1 MSERPQNRRP
11 SHGRPG
17 GRNSRPQT
25 PSGGPRPQN
34 RPPSHGRTKK
44 PNVRAPIRSARP
56 RPRRP
61 SAQSRRRRRILRRVL
76 IGFAALML
84 LGIAGAGAA
93 GYVVYRELAT
103 DLPDVAALED
113 YQPSLVTEVYDRHEQ
128 LIAEFFVEK
137 RRLVHLTEIPIYV
150 RHATIAA
157 EDSRFYSHGGVDYIG
172 IGRAAWVNLR
182 AGTTREGASTI
193 TQQVARN
200 LFLTR
205 ERTLRRKIREAI
217 LARRIERQYDKDS
230 ILQIYL
236 NQIFYGHNTYGIEA
250 AAQLYCGKS
259 VADLSLA
266 DGAMIA
272 GLPPAPNTYSPLRN
286 PQRSLQRR
294 AHVLRRMV
302 DEGYLNLE
310 DAAAAEQEPLCS
322 PGERPHVTHRVNKA
336 PYFIEHV
343 RQHLEDKYGPT
354 ALYRGGFTVHTTLD
368 LRLQQAAQR
377 AIRDGLLTVDKR
389 IRRGAWKRPS
399 RSVVLTA
406 DAARNTALIEGV
418 TMTHGAAPTVH
429 AGDLLAGVVL
439 DVQADS
445 ATVAV
450 RKSRGVVKPEG
461 IEWIRSVVGE
471 PGKFDG
477 DVGQLLR
484 RGDVVRVRV
493 TQTDPEGA
501 SHQLALE
508 QDPEVQGALLAL
520 EASSNH
526 VMAMIGGYDFDSSQ
540 FNRALRAVRQ
550 PGSAFKP
557 VIYAAAIEAGMNPTS
572 QVSDDPIVREIP
584 GGGTWEPVNYDEE
597 FLGPIPLRLALT
609 KSRNLATIDVLEKI
623 GVDAACAY
631 ARRLGVRRELPCVLS
646 LALGAAEMTLLD
658 VTTLYG
664 VFANQGIHTE
674 PVFITRIV
682 DRFGT
687 VKEEHMLAAQRV
699 MSPEVAYTVT
709 NMLESVVQ
717 HGTGRRVR
725 ALERPAAGK
734 TGTTNDFHDAWFIG
748 YTPEIVAGVWVGF
761 DNQASLGK
769 RESGGRVAAPVWLA
783 FMQQALQ
790 GQPVADFPIPP
801 GIRFVR
807 QVVQGDT
814 DTMTRTPEGDPYFE
828 VFIDPAHA
836 TSTASLT
843 TEPVTAVSPTAN
855 GNAEPSSRRMLNQLD
870 RRRRDTETPAR

>member
-1 MSERPQNRRP
+1 M
-11 SHGRPG
+11 
-17 GRNSRPQT
+17 
-25 PSGGPRPQN
+25 
-34 RPPSHGRTKK
+34 
-44 PNVRAPIRSARP
+44 V
-56 RPRRP
+56 
-61 SAQSRRRRRILRRVL
+61 
-76 IGFAALML
+76 
-84 LGIAGAGAA
+84 GAGAA
-93 GYVVYRELAT
+93 GYVAYQQLAT

-113 YQPSLVTEVYDRHEQ
+113 YQPSLVTEVYDRHEE

-137 RRLVHLTEIPIYV
+137 RRLVHLTEIPAHV

-217 LARRIERQYDKDS
+217 LARRIEQRYDKDR

-259 VADLSLA
+259 AADLGLA

-272 GLPPAPNTYSPLRN
+272 GLPPAPNIYSPLRN

-302 DEGYLNLE
+302 DEGYLAPE
-310 DAAAAEQEPLCS
+310 QAAAAEQEPVCS

-336 PYFIEHV
+336 PYFVEYV
-343 RQHLEDKYGPT
+343 RQHLEDSYGPT

-377 AIRDGLLTVDKR
+377 AIQDGLLTVDKR
-389 IRRGAWKRPS
+389 VRRGAWKRPAHN
-399 RSVVLTA
+399 VALTSN
-406 DAARNTALIEGV
+406 AARNAALIEAI
-418 TMTHGAAPTVH
+418 TMTHGVAPTVH
-429 AGDLLAGVVL
+429 DGDLLAGVVL
-439 DVQADS
+439 EARADS
-445 ATVAV
+445 VTVAV
-450 RKSRGVVKPEG
+450 RKSRGVIEPEG
-461 IEWIRSVVGE
+461 VEWVRSVVGE
-471 PGKFDG
+471 PGRFGG
-477 DVGQLLR
+477 DLTQLLR

-493 TQTDPEGA
+493 TQADSEGL
-501 SHQLALE
+501 SHGLALE
-508 QDPEVQGALLAL
+508 QDPDVQGALLAL
-520 EASSNH
+520 EASSNQ
-526 VMAMIGGYDFDSSQ
+526 VLAMVGGYDFASSQ

-557 VIYAAAIEAGMNPTS
+557 VIYAAAIERGMTPVS
-572 QVSDDPIVREIP
+572 QVSDDPIVRDIP
-584 GGGTWEPVNYDEE
+584 GAATWQPENYDEE
-597 FLGPIPLRLALT
+597 FLGPVSLRLALT
-609 KSRNLATIDVLEKI
+609 KSRNLATIDTLEKI
-623 GVDAACAY
+623 GVDTVCAY

-658 VTTLYG
+658 ITTLYG

-682 DRFGT
+682 DRYGT
-687 VKEEHMLAAQRV
+687 VKEKHLLSAQRV

-709 NMLESVVQ
+709 SMLESVVQ

-725 ALERPAAGK
+725 ALERPVAGK

-761 DNQASLGK
+761 DNQVSLGK

-783 FMQQALQ
+783 FMQEALQ
-790 GQPVADFPIPP
+790 GQPKTDFPIPP

-807 QVVQGDT
+807 QAVQEET
-814 DTMTRTPEGDPYFE
+814 AVMARTPEGNMSFE
-828 VFIDPAHA
+828 VFIDPAYA
-836 TSTASLT
+836 TSAASFPDDAIRAIPQT
-843 TEPVTAVSPTAN
+843 SAN
-855 GNAEPSSRRMLNQLD
+855 DTDSSSRRVLNQLD

>member
-1 MSERPQNRRP
+1 MSE
-11 SHGRPG
+11 
-17 GRNSRPQT
+17 
-25 PSGGPRPQN
+25 RPQN
-34 RPPSHGRTKK
+34 RPPSHGRAPR
-44 PNVRAPIRSARP
+44 PNVRAPIRND

-61 SAQSRRRRRILRRVL
+61 RRSVQSRRRRRILRRVL
-76 IGFAALML
+76 ISLAVLML
-84 LGIAGAGAA
+84 LGMAGAGTA
-93 GYVVYRELAT
+93 GYVAYRDLAT
-103 DLPDVAALED
+103 DLPDVAALEQ

-137 RRLVHLTEIPIYV
+137 RRLVHLTEIPMHV

-172 IGRAAWVNLR
+172 IGRAIWVNLR

-217 LARRIERQYDKDS
+217 LARRIEQRYDKDR

-286 PQRSLQRR
+286 PQRSLRRR
-294 AHVLRRMV
+294 AHVLRRML
-302 DEGYLNLE
+302 DEGYLAPE
-310 DAAAAEQEPLCS
+310 EVAAAGEEPLCS

-336 PYFIEHV
+336 PYFVEHV
-343 RQHLEDKYGPT
+343 RQHLEDAYGPT

-377 AIRDGLLTVDKR
+377 AIQDGLLTMDKR
-389 IRRGAWKRPS
+389 TRRGAWQRPS
-399 RSVVLTA
+399 RSVVLTSE
-406 DAARNTALIEGV
+406 AARNTALIEAI
-418 TMTHGAAPTVH
+418 TMTHGAAPAVH
-429 AGDLLAGVVL
+429 DGDLLAGVVL

-445 ATVAV
+445 ATVAI
-450 RKSRGVVKPEG
+450 RKSRGVIGPAG
-461 IEWIRSVVGE
+461 IDWIRSIVGE
-471 PGKFDG
+471 PDKFGG
-477 DVGQLLR
+477 DFTQLLR

-493 TQTDPEGA
+493 TQADPEGL
-501 SHQLALE
+501 SHALMLE
-508 QDPEVQGALLAL
+508 QDPAVQGALLAM

-526 VMAMIGGYDFDSSQ
+526 VLAMIGGYDFGSSQ

-572 QVSDDPIVREIP
+572 QVSDDPIEREIP
-584 GGGTWEPVNYDEE
+584 GAGTWRPANYDEE
-597 FLGPIPLRLALT
+597 FLGPVSLRLALT

-682 DRFGT
+682 DRYGT
-687 VKEEHMLAAQRV
+687 VKEEHMLTAQRV

-709 NMLESVVQ
+709 SMLDSVVQ
-717 HGTGRRVR
+717 YGTGRRVR
-725 ALERPAAGK
+725 ALNRPAAGK

-761 DNQASLGK
+761 DNQVSLGK
-769 RESGGRVAAPVWLA
+769 RETGGRVAAPVWLA
-783 FMQQALQ
+783 FMQEALQ
-790 GQPVADFPIPP
+790 GQPLTDFPIPP

-807 QVVQGDT
+807 QDIREETGAIS
-814 DTMTRTPEGDPYFE
+814 RTPEGDAYFE
-828 VFIDPAHA
+828 VFIDPAYA
-836 TSTASLT
+836 ASTASLVSGA
-843 TEPVTAVSPTAN
+843 VTAVPLLADPSTPASETD
-855 GNAEPSSRRMLNQLD
+855 PSSRRMLNQLD
-870 RRRRDTETPAR
+870 RRRRDTETQAR

>member
-11 SHGRPG
+11 SHGRS
-17 GRNSRPQT
+17 RNPNANARA
-25 PSGGPRPQN
+25 
-34 RPPSHGRTKK
+34 RPPR
-44 PNVRAPIRSARP
+44 
-56 RPRRP
+56 RPRR
-61 SAQSRRRRRILRRVL
+61 SAQSRRRRRILRRVF
-76 IGFAALML
+76 IGFAVLML
-84 LGIAGAGAA
+84 LGIAGAGTA
-93 GYVVYRELAT
+93 GYVAYRELAA
-103 DLPDVAALED
+103 DLPDVAALAD

-172 IGRAAWVNLR
+172 IGRAVWVNLR
-182 AGTTREGASTI
+182 AGATREGASTI

-217 LARRIERQYDKDS
+217 LARRIEQRYDKDR
-230 ILQIYL
+230 ILQLYL

-286 PQRSLQRR
+286 PQRSLRRR
-294 AHVLRRMV
+294 AHVLRRMA
-302 DEGYLNLE
+302 DEGYLDTE
-310 DAAAAEQEPLCS
+310 AAAAAEQEPLCS

-343 RQHLEDKYGPT
+343 RQHLEDEYGPT
-354 ALYRGGFTVHTTLD
+354 ALYRSGFTVHTTLD
-368 LRLQQAAQR
+368 LRLQQVAQR
-377 AIRDGLLTVDKR
+377 AIQDGLLTVDKR

-399 RSVVLTA
+399 RSVALTS
-406 DAARNTALIEGV
+406 DSARNIALIERI
-418 TMTHGAAPTVH
+418 TMTHGASPKVH
-429 AGDLLAGVVL
+429 DGDLLTGVVL
-439 DVQADS
+439 EVQADS

-450 RKSRGVVKPEG
+450 RKSRGVVKTEG
-461 IEWIRSVVGE
+461 VEWIRSVAGK

-477 DVGQLLR
+477 DMAQLLR

-493 TQTDPEGA
+493 TQADPEGA
-501 SHQLALE
+501 SHELALE

-526 VMAMIGGYDFDSSQ
+526 VLAMVGGYDFDRSQ
-540 FNRALRAVRQ
+540 FNRALQAVRQ

-572 QVSDDPIVREIP
+572 QVSDNPIERQVP
-584 GGGTWEPVNYDEE
+584 GAATWRPENYDKK
-597 FLGPIPLRLALT
+597 FLGPISLRLALT
-609 KSRNLATIDVLEKI
+609 KSRNLATIDALEKI
-623 GVDAACAY
+623 GVDAVCAY
-631 ARRLGVRRELPCVLS
+631 AHRLGARREFPCVLS
-646 LALGAAEMTLLD
+646 LALGSADMTLLD
-658 VTTLYG
+658 ITTLYG

-674 PVFITRIV
+674 PVFITRII
-682 DRFGT
+682 DRYGT

-725 ALERPAAGK
+725 ALQRPAAGK
-734 TGTTNDFHDAWFIG
+734 TGTTNNFHDAWFIG

-761 DNQASLGK
+761 DNHASLGK

-783 FMQQALQ
+783 FMQEALQ
-790 GQPVADFPIPP
+790 GQPVTDFPIPP

-807 QVVQGDT
+807 QAVQEET
-814 DTMTRTPEGDPYFE
+814 DAITRTPEGNPYFE
-828 VFIDPAHA
+828 VFIAPAHA
-836 TSTASLT
+836 TSTASLINGALIT
-843 TEPVTAVSPTAN
+843 VSPPPA
-855 GNAEPSSRRMLNQLD
+855 GDAEPPSRRMLNQLD
-870 RRRRDTETPAR
+870 RRRRGTETPAR

>member
-1 MSERPQNRRP
+1 MSE
-11 SHGRPG
+11 
-17 GRNSRPQT
+17 
-25 PSGGPRPQN
+25 RPQN
-34 RPPSHGRTKK
+34 RPPSHGRSPR
-44 PNVRAPIRSARP
+44 PNVRAPIRRG
-56 RPRRP
+56 RPRR
-61 SAQSRRRRRILRRVL
+61 SVQSRRRRRLLRRVL
-76 IGFAALML
+76 VGFAVLVL
-84 LGIAGAGAA
+84 LGMAGAGAA
-93 GYVVYRELAT
+93 GYVAYRDLAT

-113 YQPSLVTEVYDRHEQ
+113 YQPSLVTEVYDRHER
-128 LIAEFFVEK
+128 LIAEFYVEK
-137 RRLVHLTEIPIYV
+137 RRLVHLSEIPTHV

-172 IGRAAWVNLR
+172 IGRAVWVNLR

-217 LARRIERQYDKDS
+217 LARRIEQRYDKDR

-302 DEGYLNLE
+302 DEGYLAPE
-310 DAAAAEQEPLCS
+310 AAAAASQEPMCS

-336 PYFIEHV
+336 PYFVEHV
-343 RQHLEDKYGPT
+343 RQHLEDTYGPT

-368 LRLQQAAQR
+368 LRLQQAARR
-377 AIRDGLLTVDKR
+377 AVRDGLLTVDKR
-389 IRRGAWKRPS
+389 VRRGAWQRPA
-399 RSVVLTA
+399 RRVVLTS
-406 DAARNTALIEGV
+406 DAARNAALIEEI
-418 TMTHGAAPTVH
+418 TMTHGAAPAVH
-429 AGDLLAGVVL
+429 DGDLLAGVVL
-439 DVQADS
+439 AVQADGAS
-445 ATVAV
+445 VAV
-450 RKSRGVVKPEG
+450 RKSRGVVGPAG
-461 IEWIRSVVGE
+461 VDWIRSVAGE
-471 PGKFDG
+471 AGRFGG
-477 DVGQLLR
+477 DVTHLLQ

-493 TQTDPEGA
+493 AQADPEGA
-501 SHQLALE
+501 SHQLTLE
-508 QDPEVQGALLAL
+508 QDPAVQGALLAM

-526 VMAMIGGYDFDSSQ
+526 VLAMVGGYDFDRSQ

-557 VIYAAAIEAGMNPTS
+557 AIYAAAIEAGMNPTS

-584 GGGTWEPVNYDEE
+584 GAATWRPENYDEE
-597 FLGPIPLRLALT
+597 FLGPVSLRLALT

-623 GVDAACAY
+623 GVDAVCAY
-631 ARRLGVRRELPCVLS
+631 ARRLGVRRDLPCVLS

-687 VKEEHMLAAQRV
+687 TKEEHVLTAQRV

-709 NMLESVVQ
+709 SMLESVVQ
-717 HGTGRRVR
+717 HGTGRSVRV
-725 ALERPAAGK
+725 LERPAAGK

-761 DNQASLGK
+761 DNQVSLGR
-769 RESGGRVAAPVWLA
+769 RETGGRVAAPVWLA
-783 FMQQALQ
+783 FMQEALE
-790 GQPVADFPIPP
+790 GQPVTDFPIPP

-807 QVVQGDT
+807 QAVPEDAGAIA
-814 DTMTRTPEGDPYFE
+814 RTPEGGPYFE
-828 VFIDPAHA
+828 VFIDPDYAA
-836 TSTASLT
+836 STAVPLL
-843 TEPVTAVSPTAN
+843 
-855 GNAEPSSRRMLNQLD
+855 AEPSAPTGEADPASRRMLNQLD
-870 RRRRDTETPAR
+870 RQRRDTETPAR

>member
-11 SHGRPG
+11 SHGRS
-17 GRNSRPQT
+17 RN
-25 PSGGPRPQN
+25 
-34 RPPSHGRTKK
+34 
-44 PNVRAPIRSARP
+44 PNANIRAPIRSGGARP
-56 RPRRP
+56 PRRPRR
-61 SAQSRRRRRILRRVL
+61 SAQARRRRRILRRVL
-76 IGFAALML
+76 IGFAVLML
-84 LGIAGAGAA
+84 LGIAGAGTA
-93 GYVVYRELAT
+93 GYVAYRELAT

-157 EDSRFYSHGGVDYIG
+157 EDSRFYSHSGVDYIG
-172 IGRAAWVNLR
+172 IGRAVWVNLR

-217 LARRIERQYDKDS
+217 LARRIEQQYDKDN

-286 PQRSLQRR
+286 PQRSLRRR

-302 DEGYLNLE
+302 VEGYLGPE
-310 DAAAAEQEPLCS
+310 AATAAEQEPVCS

-343 RQHLEDKYGPT
+343 RQHLEDEYGPT
-354 ALYRGGFTVHTTLD
+354 ALYRGGFTVHTTLH

-377 AIRDGLLTVDKR
+377 AIQDGLLTVDKR

-399 RSVVLTA
+399 RSVVLTS
-406 DAARNTALIEGV
+406 DAARNTTLIEKV
-418 TMTHGAAPTVH
+418 TMTHGASPKVRD
-429 AGDLLAGVVL
+429 GDLLTGVVL
-439 DVQADS
+439 EAQADS

-450 RKSRGVVKPEG
+450 RKSRGVIKPAG

-471 PGKFDG
+471 PGEFGG
-477 DVGQLLR
+477 DVTQLLR

-493 TQTDPEGA
+493 TQTDPEES
-501 SHQLALE
+501 SHELALE

-526 VMAMIGGYDFDSSQ
+526 VLAMIGGYDFDSSQ

-557 VIYAAAIEAGMNPTS
+557 VIFAAAIEAGMNPTS
-572 QVSDDPIVREIP
+572 QVFDEPIVREIP
-584 GGGTWEPVNYDEE
+584 GGDTWEPENYDEE

-609 KSRNLATIDVLEKI
+609 KSRNLATINVLERI

-631 ARRLGVRRELPCVLS
+631 ARRLVVRRELPCVLS

-682 DRFGT
+682 DRYGT
-687 VKEEHMLAAQRV
+687 IKEEHMLTAQRV

-709 NMLESVVQ
+709 NMLESAVQ
-717 HGTGRRVR
+717 YGTGRRVR
-725 ALERPAAGK
+725 ALERPTAGK

-748 YTPEIVAGVWVGF
+748 YTPEIVTGVWVGF
-761 DNQASLGK
+761 DNQISLGK
-769 RESGGRVAAPVWLA
+769 RESGGRVAAPIWLA
-783 FMQQALQ
+783 FMQKALQ
-790 GQPVADFPIPP
+790 GHPVTAFPVPP

-807 QVVQGDT
+807 QAAQDET
-814 DTMTRTPEGDPYFE
+814 AAITRTPEGDPYFE
-828 VFIDPAHA
+828 VFIDPNYA
-836 TSTASLT
+836 TSTAALINGT
-843 TEPVTAVSPTAN
+843 VTAVAPAPT
-855 GNAEPSSRRMLNQLD
+855 GDTVPPSRRRLNQLD
-870 RRRRDTETPAR
+870 RRRRDTGTPAR

>member
-1 MSERPQNRRP
+1 M
-11 SHGRPG
+11 
-17 GRNSRPQT
+17 
-25 PSGGPRPQN
+25 
-34 RPPSHGRTKK
+34 
-44 PNVRAPIRSARP
+44 
-56 RPRRP
+56 
-61 SAQSRRRRRILRRVL
+61 L
-76 IGFAALML
+76 IGFAVLML

-93 GYVVYRELAT
+93 GYVAYRDLAT

-137 RRLVHLTEIPIYV
+137 RRLVHLTEIPTYV

-172 IGRAAWVNLR
+172 IGRAVWVNLR
-182 AGTTREGASTI
+182 VGTTREGASTI

-217 LARRIERQYDKDS
+217 LARRIEQRYDKDR

-259 VADLSLA
+259 VADLGLA

-286 PQRSLQRR
+286 PERSLRR
-294 AHVLRRMV
+294 RGHVLRRMV
-302 DEGYLNLE
+302 DEGYLDPGE
-310 DAAAAEQEPLCS
+310 AAVAEREPLCS
-322 PGERPHVTHRVNKA
+322 PGARPHITHRVNKA
-336 PYFIEHV
+336 PYFVEHV

-377 AIRDGLLTVDKR
+377 AIRDGLMTVDKR
-389 IRRGAWKRPS
+389 IRRGAWKRPA
-399 RSVVLTA
+399 RSVVLTS
-406 DAARNTALIEGV
+406 DATRDTALIQRI
-418 TMTHGAAPTVH
+418 TMTHGASPTVYD
-429 AGDLLAGVVL
+429 GDLLTGVVL
-439 DVQADS
+439 EVQVDS

-450 RKSRGVVKPEG
+450 RKSHGVIKPEG

-471 PGKFDG
+471 PGKFGG
-477 DVGQLLR
+477 DLTQLLR
-484 RGDVVRVRV
+484 RGDVVRIRV
-493 TQTDPEGA
+493 TRADPEGSA
-501 SHQLALE
+501 HDLALE

-520 EASSNH
+520 DASSNH
-526 VMAMIGGYDFDSSQ
+526 VLAMIGGYDFDGSQ

-557 VIYAAAIEAGMNPTS
+557 VIFAAAIEAGMNPTS
-572 QVSDDPIVREIP
+572 QVADDPIVREIP
-584 GGGTWEPVNYDEE
+584 GGDTWEPENYDQE
-597 FLGPIPLRLALT
+597 FLGPVSLRLALT
-609 KSRNLATIDVLEKI
+609 KSRNLATIDTLEKI

-674 PVFITRIV
+674 PVFMTSIM
-682 DRFGT
+682 DRYGT
-687 VKEEHMLAAQRV
+687 IKEEYMLTAQRV

-717 HGTGRRVR
+717 YGTGRRVR
-725 ALERPAAGK
+725 TLERPAAGK

-761 DNQASLGK
+761 DNQVSLGK
-769 RESGGRVAAPVWLA
+769 RESGGRVAAPIWLA
-783 FMQQALQ
+783 FMQKALQ
-790 GQPVADFPIPP
+790 GQPVTDFPIPP

-807 QVVQGDT
+807 QDVREET
-814 DTMTRTPEGDPYFE
+814 DAITRTPEGDPYFE
-828 VFIDPAHA
+828 VFIDPDYV
-836 TSTASLT
+836 TSTASL
-843 TEPVTAVSPTAN
+843 VSGAVPSVSLL
-855 GNAEPSSRRMLNQLD
+855 AEPSIPTGDTDSPSRRMLNQLD

>member
-1 MSERPQNRRP
+1 M
-11 SHGRPG
+11 
-17 GRNSRPQT
+17 
-25 PSGGPRPQN
+25 
-34 RPPSHGRTKK
+34 
-44 PNVRAPIRSARP
+44 
-56 RPRRP
+56 
-61 SAQSRRRRRILRRVL
+61 QSRRRRRLLRRVL
-76 IGFAALML
+76 IGFAVLVL

-93 GYVVYRELAT
+93 GYVAYRDLAT

-113 YQPSLVTEVYDRHEQ
+113 YQPSLVTEVYDRHER
-128 LIAEFFVEK
+128 LIAEFYVEK
-137 RRLVHLTEIPIYV
+137 RRLVHLSEIPTHV

-172 IGRAAWVNLR
+172 IGRAVWVNLR

-217 LARRIERQYDKDS
+217 LARRIEQRYDKDR

-302 DEGYLNLE
+302 DEGYLAPDE
-310 DAAAAEQEPLCS
+310 AAAASQEPMCS

-336 PYFIEHV
+336 PYFVEHV
-343 RQHLEDKYGPT
+343 RQHLEDTYGPT

-368 LRLQQAAQR
+368 LRLQQAARR
-377 AIRDGLLTVDKR
+377 AVRDGLLTVDKR
-389 IRRGAWKRPS
+389 VRRGAWQRPA
-399 RSVVLTA
+399 RRVALTS
-406 DAARNTALIEGV
+406 DAARNAALIEEI
-418 TMTHGAAPTVH
+418 TMTHGAAPAVH
-429 AGDLLAGVVL
+429 DGDLLAGVVL
-439 DVQADS
+439 AVQADGAS
-445 ATVAV
+445 VAV
-450 RKSRGVVKPEG
+450 RKSRGVIGPAGV
-461 IEWIRSVVGE
+461 EWIRSVAGE
-471 PGKFDG
+471 AGRFGG
-477 DVGQLLR
+477 DVTHLLQ
-484 RGDVVRVRV
+484 RGDVMRVRV
-493 TQTDPEGA
+493 MQADPEGA
-501 SHQLALE
+501 AHQLALE
-508 QDPEVQGALLAL
+508 QDPAVQGALLAL

-526 VMAMIGGYDFDSSQ
+526 VLAMVGGYDFDRSQ

-557 VIYAAAIEAGMNPTS
+557 AIYAAAIEAGMNPTS

-584 GGGTWEPVNYDEE
+584 GAATWRPENYDEE
-597 FLGPIPLRLALT
+597 FLGPVSLRLALT

-623 GVDAACAY
+623 GVDAVCAY
-631 ARRLGVRRELPCVLS
+631 ARRLGVRRDLPCVLS

-687 VKEEHMLAAQRV
+687 IKEEHVLTAQRV

-709 NMLESVVQ
+709 SMLESVVQ
-717 HGTGRRVR
+717 HGTGRSVRV
-725 ALERPAAGK
+725 LERPAAGK

-761 DNQASLGK
+761 DNQVSLGR
-769 RESGGRVAAPVWLA
+769 RETGGRVAAPVWLA
-783 FMQQALQ
+783 FMQEALE
-790 GQPVADFPIPP
+790 GQPVTDFPIPP

-807 QVVQGDT
+807 QAVPEDAGAIA
-814 DTMTRTPEGDPYFE
+814 RTPEGGPAFE
-828 VFIDPAHA
+828 VFIDPDYAA
-836 TSTASLT
+836 STAVPLL
-843 TEPVTAVSPTAN
+843 
-855 GNAEPSSRRMLNQLD
+855 AEPSAPTGEADPASRRMLNQLD
-870 RRRRDTETPAR
+870 RQRRDTETPAR

>member
-11 SHGRPG
+11 SHGRS
-17 GRNSRPQT
+17 RNP
-25 PSGGPRPQN
+25 N
-34 RPPSHGRTKK
+34 ADIRT
-44 PNVRAPIRSARP
+44 PIRSGGARP
-56 RPRRP
+56 PRR

-76 IGFAALML
+76 IGFAVLML
-84 LGIAGAGAA
+84 LGIAGAGTA
-93 GYVVYRELAT
+93 GYVAYRELAT
-103 DLPDVAALED
+103 DLPDVAALKD

-172 IGRAAWVNLR
+172 IGRAVWVNLR

-200 LFLTR
+200 LFLTH

-217 LARRIERQYDKDS
+217 LARRIEKRYDKDS

-286 PQRSLQRR
+286 PERSLRQR

-302 DEGYLNLE
+302 DEGYLNPE
-310 DAAAAEQEPLCS
+310 EAAAAEQEPLCS

-368 LRLQQAAQR
+368 LRLQQTAQR
-377 AIRDGLLTVDKR
+377 AIQDGLLTVDKR
-389 IRRGAWKRPS
+389 VRRGAWKRPS
-399 RSVVLTA
+399 ISVVLTS
-406 DAARNTALIEGV
+406 DAARNTALIEGI
-418 TMTHGAAPTVH
+418 TMAHGASPTVYD
-429 AGDLLAGVVL
+429 GDLLAGVVL
-439 DVQADS
+439 EVQANS

-450 RKSRGVVKPEG
+450 RKSRGVIKPG
-461 IEWIRSVVGE
+461 GSEWIRSVAGE

-477 DVGQLLR
+477 DLTRLLR
-484 RGDVVRVRV
+484 RGDVVRVQV
-493 TQTDPEGA
+493 MQPDPEGL

-526 VMAMIGGYDFDSSQ
+526 VVAVIGGYDFDSSQ

-557 VIYAAAIEAGMNPTS
+557 VIFAAAIEAGMNPTS
-572 QVSDDPIVREIP
+572 QVSDNPIVREIP
-584 GGGTWEPVNYDEE
+584 GGGTWEPENYDQK

-682 DRFGT
+682 DRYGMI
-687 VKEEHMLAAQRV
+687 KEEHMLTAQRV

-734 TGTTNDFHDAWFIG
+734 TGTTNDFRDAWFIG

-761 DNQASLGK
+761 DNQVSLGK
-769 RESGGRVAAPVWLA
+769 REGGGRVAAPIWLA
-783 FMQQALQ
+783 FMQKALL
-790 GQPVADFPIPP
+790 GQPVTDFPIPP

-807 QVVQGDT
+807 QAVQDET
-814 DTMTRTPEGDPYFE
+814 NAITRTPEGDPYFE

-836 TSTASLT
+836 TSTASLINGA
-843 TEPVTAVSPTAN
+843 VTVVSPTPA
-855 GNAEPSSRRMLNQLD
+855 GDAEPSSRRMLNQLD

>member
-1 MSERPQNRRP
+1 MREGPQKRPPR
-11 SHGRPG
+11 HGR
-17 GRNSRPQT
+17 S
-25 PSGGPRPQN
+25 QN
-34 RPPSHGRTKK
+34 PHA
-44 PNVRAPIRSARP
+44 NVRAPIRSGGVRP
-56 RPRRP
+56 PRR
-61 SAQSRRRRRILRRVL
+61 SAQARRRRRILRRVL
-76 IGFAALML
+76 VGFAVLML
-84 LGIAGAGAA
+84 LGIAGAGTA
-93 GYVVYRELAT
+93 GYVAYRELAT

-157 EDSRFYSHGGVDYIG
+157 EDSRFYSHSGVDYIG
-172 IGRAAWVNLR
+172 IGRAVWVNLR

-217 LARRIERQYDKDS
+217 LARRIEQRYDKDS

-250 AAQLYCGKS
+250 AAQLYCDKS

-286 PQRSLQRR
+286 PQRSLRRR

-302 DEGYLNLE
+302 VEGYLGPE
-310 DAAAAEQEPLCS
+310 AATAAEQEPLCS

-343 RQHLEDKYGPT
+343 RQHLEDEYGPT

-377 AIRDGLLTVDKR
+377 AIQDGLLTVDKR

-399 RSVVLTA
+399 RSVVLTS
-406 DAARNTALIEGV
+406 DAARNTTLIEKI
-418 TMTHGAAPTVH
+418 TMTHGASPKVRD
-429 AGDLLAGVVL
+429 GDLLTGVVL
-439 DVQADS
+439 EAQADS

-450 RKSRGVVKPEG
+450 RKSRGVIKPAG
-461 IEWIRSVVGE
+461 TEWIRSVVGE
-471 PGKFDG
+471 PGEFGG
-477 DVGQLLR
+477 DVTQLLR

-493 TQTDPEGA
+493 TQTDPEES
-501 SHQLALE
+501 SHELALE

-526 VMAMIGGYDFDSSQ
+526 VLAMIGGYDFDSSQ
-540 FNRALRAVRQ
+540 FNRALRALRQ

-557 VIYAAAIEAGMNPTS
+557 VIFAAAIEAGMNPTS
-572 QVSDDPIVREIP
+572 QVFDEPIVREIP
-584 GGGTWEPVNYDEE
+584 GGDTWEPENYDEE
-597 FLGPIPLRLALT
+597 FLGPIPMRLALT
-609 KSRNLATIDVLEKI
+609 KSRNLATINVLERI

-631 ARRLGVRRELPCVLS
+631 ARRLVVRRELPCVLS

-682 DRFGT
+682 DRYGT
-687 VKEEHMLAAQRV
+687 IKEEHMLTAQRV

-709 NMLESVVQ
+709 NMLESAVQ
-717 HGTGRRVR
+717 YGTGRRVR
-725 ALERPAAGK
+725 ALERPTAGK

-748 YTPEIVAGVWVGF
+748 YTPEIVTGVWVGF
-761 DNQASLGK
+761 DNQISLGK
-769 RESGGRVAAPVWLA
+769 RESGGRVAAPIWLA
-783 FMQQALQ
+783 FMQKALQ
-790 GQPVADFPIPP
+790 GHPVTAFPVPP

-807 QVVQGDT
+807 QAAQDET
-814 DTMTRTPEGDPYFE
+814 AAITRTPEGDPYFE
-828 VFIDPAHA
+828 VFIDPNYA
-836 TSTASLT
+836 TSTAALINGT
-843 TEPVTAVSPTAN
+843 VTAVAPAPT
-855 GNAEPSSRRMLNQLD
+855 GDTVPPSRRRLNQLD
-870 RRRRDTETPAR
+870 RRRRDTGTPAR

>member
-1 MSERPQNRRP
+1 MSE
-11 SHGRPG
+11 
-17 GRNSRPQT
+17 
-25 PSGGPRPQN
+25 RPQN
-34 RPPSHGRTKK
+34 RPPSHGRAPR
-44 PNVRAPIRSARP
+44 PNVRAPIRND

-61 SAQSRRRRRILRRVL
+61 RRSVQARRRRRILRRVL
-76 IGFAALML
+76 IGLAILML
-84 LGIAGAGAA
+84 LGMAGAGTA
-93 GYVVYRELAT
+93 GYVAYRDLAT
-103 DLPDVAALED
+103 DLPDVAALEQ

-137 RRLVHLTEIPIYV
+137 RRLVHLTEIPMHV

-172 IGRAAWVNLR
+172 IGRAIWVNLR

-217 LARRIERQYDKDS
+217 LARRIEQRYDKDR

-286 PQRSLQRR
+286 PQRSLRRR

-302 DEGYLNLE
+302 DEGYLAPE
-310 DAAAAEQEPLCS
+310 KAAAAEQQPMCS

-336 PYFIEHV
+336 PYFVEHV
-343 RQHLEDKYGPT
+343 RQHLEDAYGPT

-377 AIRDGLLTVDKR
+377 AIQDGLLTVDKR
-389 IRRGAWKRPS
+389 ARRGAWQRPS
-399 RSVVLTA
+399 RSVVLTS
-406 DAARNTALIEGV
+406 DAARNTALIEAI
-418 TMTHGAAPTVH
+418 TMTHGAASAVH
-429 AGDLLAGVVL
+429 DGDLLAGVVL
-439 DVQADS
+439 AVQADG
-445 ATVAV
+445 ATVAI
-450 RKSRGVVKPEG
+450 RKSRGVIESAG
-461 IEWIRSVVGE
+461 IDWIRSIVGE
-471 PGKFDG
+471 PGKFGG
-477 DVGQLLR
+477 DFTQLLR

-493 TQTDPEGA
+493 AQADPEGV
-501 SHQLALE
+501 SHALTLE
-508 QDPEVQGALLAL
+508 QDPAVQGGLLAM

-526 VMAMIGGYDFDSSQ
+526 VLAMIGGYDFDSSQ

-557 VIYAAAIEAGMNPTS
+557 VIYAAAIEAGMNPTT
-572 QVSDDPIVREIP
+572 QVSDDPIEREIP
-584 GGGTWEPVNYDEE
+584 GADTWRPENYDEE
-597 FLGPIPLRLALT
+597 FLGPVSLRLALT

-631 ARRLGVRRELPCVLS
+631 ARRLGIRRELPCVLS

-682 DRFGT
+682 DRYGT
-687 VKEEHMLAAQRV
+687 VKEAHMLTAQRV

-709 NMLESVVQ
+709 SMLESVVQ
-717 HGTGRRVR
+717 YGTGRSVR
-725 ALERPAAGK
+725 ALKRPAAGK

-761 DNQASLGK
+761 DNQVSLGK
-769 RESGGRVAAPVWLA
+769 RETGGRVAAPVWLA
-783 FMQQALQ
+783 FMQEALR
-790 GQPVADFPIPP
+790 GQPVTDFPIPP

-807 QVVQGDT
+807 QDVREETGAIA
-814 DTMTRTPEGDPYFE
+814 RTPAGDPYFE
-828 VFIDPAHA
+828 VFIDPAYA
-836 TSTASLT
+836 ASTASLVSGA
-843 TEPVTAVSPTAN
+843 VTAVPLLADPSTPAGETD
-855 GNAEPSSRRMLNQLD
+855 PSSRRMLNQLD
-870 RRRRDTETPAR
+870 RRRRDTETRAR

>member
-1 MSERPQNRRP
+1 MSE
-11 SHGRPG
+11 
-17 GRNSRPQT
+17 
-25 PSGGPRPQN
+25 RPQN
-34 RPPSHGRTKK
+34 RPPSHGKDPS
-44 PNVRAPIRSARP
+44 PNVRAPIRND

-61 SAQSRRRRRILRRVL
+61 RRSVQSRRRRRILRRVL
-76 IGFAALML
+76 IGLAVLML
-84 LGIAGAGAA
+84 LGMAGAGTA
-93 GYVVYRELAT
+93 GYVAYRNLAT
-103 DLPDVAALED
+103 DLPDVAALGQ

-137 RRLVHLTEIPIYV
+137 RRLVHLTEIPMHV

-172 IGRAAWVNLR
+172 IGRAIWVNLR

-217 LARRIERQYDKDS
+217 LARRIEQRYDKDR

-286 PQRSLQRR
+286 PQRSLRRR

-302 DEGYLNLE
+302 DEGYLAPE
-310 DAAAAEQEPLCS
+310 KAAAAEQQPMCS
-322 PGERPHVTHRVNKA
+322 PGGRPHVTHRVNKA
-336 PYFIEHV
+336 PYFVEHV
-343 RQHLEDKYGPT
+343 RQHLEDAYGPT

-377 AIRDGLLTVDKR
+377 AIQDGLLTVDKR
-389 IRRGAWKRPS
+389 TRRGAWQRPS
-399 RSVVLTA
+399 RSVALTS
-406 DAARNTALIEGV
+406 DAARNTALIEAI
-418 TMTHGAAPTVH
+418 TMTHGAAPTVRD
-429 AGDLLAGVVL
+429 GDLLAGVVL
-439 DVQADS
+439 AVQADGAS
-445 ATVAV
+445 VAV
-450 RKSRGVVKPEG
+450 RKSRGVIEPEG
-461 IEWIRSVVGE
+461 VEWIRSVAGE
-471 PGKFDG
+471 PGKFGG
-477 DVGQLLR
+477 DFTQLLR

-493 TQTDPEGA
+493 AQADPEGV

-508 QDPEVQGALLAL
+508 QDPKVQGALLAL

-526 VMAMIGGYDFDSSQ
+526 VLAMIGGYDYDSSQ

-572 QVSDDPIVREIP
+572 QVSDDPIEREIP
-584 GGGTWEPVNYDEE
+584 GADTWRPENYDEE
-597 FLGPIPLRLALT
+597 FLGPVSLRLALT
-609 KSRNLATIDVLEKI
+609 KSRNLATVDVLEKI
-623 GVDAACAY
+623 GVDTACAY
-631 ARRLGVRRELPCVLS
+631 ARRLGVRRDLPCVLS

-658 VTTLYG
+658 VTALYG

-674 PVFITRIV
+674 PVFITRVV

-687 VKEEHMLAAQRV
+687 VKEEHVLTAQRV

-709 NMLESVVQ
+709 SMLESVVQ
-717 HGTGRRVR
+717 HGTGRSVR

-761 DNQASLGK
+761 DNQVSLGK
-769 RESGGRVAAPVWLA
+769 RETGGRVAAPVWLA
-783 FMQQALQ
+783 FMQEALA
-790 GQPVADFPIPP
+790 GQPVTDFPIPP

-807 QVVQGDT
+807 QDIREETGAIA
-814 DTMTRTPEGDPYFE
+814 RTPAGDSYFE
-828 VFIDPAHA
+828 VFIDPAYA
-836 TSTASLT
+836 ASTASL
-843 TEPVTAVSPTAN
+843 VSGAATVPPLADSSTPAS
-855 GNAEPSSRRMLNQLD
+855 ETDPSSRRMLNQLD
-870 RRRRDTETPAR
+870 RQRRDTETRAR

>member
-1 MSERPQNRRP
+1 MSERPPNRLPKHGRRP
-11 SHGRPG
+11 RS
-17 GRNSRPQT
+17 
-25 PSGGPRPQN
+25 
-34 RPPSHGRTKK
+34 
-44 PNVRAPIRSARP
+44 NVRAPISSDRSRPPRRSASSRW
-56 RPRRP
+56 
-61 SAQSRRRRRILRRVL
+61 RRRLLRRVL
-76 IGFAALML
+76 IGVAVLML

-93 GYVVYRELAT
+93 GYVAYRVLAT

-137 RRLVHLTEIPIYV
+137 RRLVHLSEIPTYV

-157 EDSRFYSHGGVDYIG
+157 EDSRFYAHGGVDYIG
-172 IGRAAWVNLR
+172 IGRAVWVNLR
-182 AGTTREGASTI
+182 AGATREGASTI

-217 LARRIERQYDKDS
+217 LARRIEQRYGKDR

-294 AHVLRRMV
+294 GHVLRRMV
-302 DEGYLNLE
+302 DEGYLDPE
-310 DAAAAEQEPLCS
+310 AAAAAAQEPLCS
-322 PGERPHVTHRVNKA
+322 PGERRHVTHRVNKA
-336 PYFIEHV
+336 PYFVEHV

-377 AIRDGLLTVDKR
+377 AIQDGLLTVDKR
-389 IRRGAWKRPS
+389 VRRGAWQRPS
-399 RSVVLTA
+399 RSVALTS
-406 DAARNTALIEGV
+406 DAARNTALIEAI

-429 AGDLLAGVVL
+429 DGDLLAGVVL
-439 DVQADS
+439 EVQADS
-445 ATVAV
+445 AAVAV
-450 RKSRGVVKPEG
+450 RKSRGV
-461 IEWIRSVVGE
+461 IEPQGADWIRSIVGE
-471 PGKFDG
+471 PGRFG
-477 DVGQLLR
+477 GALTQLLR

-493 TQTDPEGA
+493 TNADPEGV
-501 SHQLALE
+501 SHHLALE
-508 QDPEVQGALLAL
+508 QEPAVQGALLAL
-520 EASSNH
+520 EASSNR
-526 VMAMIGGYDFDSSQ
+526 VLAMIGGYDFASSQ

-557 VIYAAAIEAGMNPTS
+557 VIYAAAIEAGMTPTS

-584 GGGTWEPVNYDEE
+584 GAATWRPENYDEE
-597 FLGPIPLRLALT
+597 FLGPVSLRLALT

-631 ARRLGVRRELPCVLS
+631 ARRLGVRRRLPCVLS

-664 VFANQGIHTE
+664 VFANQGIHSE
-674 PVFITRIV
+674 PVFVTRIV
-682 DRFGT
+682 DRYGT
-687 VKEEHMLAAQRV
+687 VKEEHMLSAQRV

-709 NMLESVVQ
+709 SMLESVVQ

-761 DNQASLGK
+761 DNQVSLGK
-769 RESGGRVAAPVWLA
+769 RESGGRVAAPIWLA
-783 FMQQALQ
+783 FMQEALQ
-790 GQPVADFPIPP
+790 GQPVTDFPIPP

-807 QVVQGDT
+807 QDVPEET
-814 DTMTRTPEGDPYFE
+814 DAITRTPEGEASFE
-828 VFIDPAHA
+828 VFIDPAYA
-836 TSTASLT
+836 ASLAHDAVA
-843 TEPVTAVSPTAN
+843 VTPLLSDPSTPADDAD
-855 GNAEPSSRRMLNQLD
+855 PSSRRVLNRLD
-870 RRRRDTETPAR
+870 RQRRDTETPAR

>member
-1 MSERPQNRRP
+1 M
-11 SHGRPG
+11 
-17 GRNSRPQT
+17 
-25 PSGGPRPQN
+25 
-34 RPPSHGRTKK
+34 
-44 PNVRAPIRSARP
+44 
-56 RPRRP
+56 
-61 SAQSRRRRRILRRVL
+61 QSRRRRRLLRRVL
-76 IGFAALML
+76 IGFAVLVL

-93 GYVVYRELAT
+93 GYVAYRDLAT

-113 YQPSLVTEVYDRHEQ
+113 YQPSLVTEVYDRHER
-128 LIAEFFVEK
+128 LIAEFYVEK
-137 RRLVHLTEIPIYV
+137 RRLVHLSEIPTHV

-172 IGRAAWVNLR
+172 IGRAVWVNLR

-217 LARRIERQYDKDS
+217 LARRIEQRYDKDR

-302 DEGYLNLE
+302 DEGYLAPDE
-310 DAAAAEQEPLCS
+310 AAAASQEPMCS

-336 PYFIEHV
+336 PYFVEHV
-343 RQHLEDKYGPT
+343 RQHLEDTYGPT

-368 LRLQQAAQR
+368 LRLQQAARR
-377 AIRDGLLTVDKR
+377 AVRDGLLTVDKR
-389 IRRGAWKRPS
+389 VRRGAWQRPA
-399 RSVVLTA
+399 RRVALTS
-406 DAARNTALIEGV
+406 DAARNAALIEEI
-418 TMTHGAAPTVH
+418 TMTHGAAPAVH
-429 AGDLLAGVVL
+429 DGDLLAGVVL
-439 DVQADS
+439 AVQADGAS
-445 ATVAV
+445 VAV
-450 RKSRGVVKPEG
+450 RKSRGVIGPAGV
-461 IEWIRSVVGE
+461 EWIRSVAGE
-471 PGKFDG
+471 AGRFGG
-477 DVGQLLR
+477 DVTHLLQ
-484 RGDVVRVRV
+484 RGDVMRVRV
-493 TQTDPEGA
+493 MQADPEGA
-501 SHQLALE
+501 AHQLALE
-508 QDPEVQGALLAL
+508 QDPAVQGALLAL

-526 VMAMIGGYDFDSSQ
+526 VLAMVGGYDFDRSQ

-557 VIYAAAIEAGMNPTS
+557 AIYAAAIEAGMNPTS

-584 GGGTWEPVNYDEE
+584 GAATWRPENYDEE
-597 FLGPIPLRLALT
+597 FLGPVSLRLALT

-623 GVDAACAY
+623 GVDAVCAY
-631 ARRLGVRRELPCVLS
+631 ARRLGVRRDLPCVLS

-687 VKEEHMLAAQRV
+687 IKEEHVLTAQRV

-709 NMLESVVQ
+709 SMLESVVQ
-717 HGTGRRVR
+717 HGTGRSVRV
-725 ALERPAAGK
+725 LERPAAGK
-734 TGTTNDFHDAWFIG
+734 TGTTNDFHDSWFIG

-761 DNQASLGK
+761 DNQVSLGR
-769 RESGGRVAAPVWLA
+769 RETGGRVAAPVWLA
-783 FMQQALQ
+783 FMQEALE
-790 GQPVADFPIPP
+790 GQPVTDFPIPP

-807 QVVQGDT
+807 QAVPEDAGAIA
-814 DTMTRTPEGDPYFE
+814 RTPEGGPAFE
-828 VFIDPAHA
+828 VFIDPDYAA
-836 TSTASLT
+836 STAVPLL
-843 TEPVTAVSPTAN
+843 
-855 GNAEPSSRRMLNQLD
+855 AEPSAPTGEADPASRRMLNQLD
-870 RRRRDTETPAR
+870 RQRRDTETPAR

>member
-1 MSERPQNRRP
+1 M
-11 SHGRPG
+11 
-17 GRNSRPQT
+17 
-25 PSGGPRPQN
+25 
-34 RPPSHGRTKK
+34 
-44 PNVRAPIRSARP
+44 
-56 RPRRP
+56 
-61 SAQSRRRRRILRRVL
+61 QSRRRRRILRRVL
-76 IGFAALML
+76 IGLTALIL

-93 GYVVYRELAT
+93 GYVAYRELAT
-103 DLPDVAALED
+103 DLPDVSALED
-113 YQPSLVTEVYDRHEQ
+113 YQPSLVTEIYDRHEE

-137 RRLVHLTEIPIYV
+137 RRLVHLTEIPAHV

-217 LARRIERQYDKDS
+217 LARRIEQRYDKDR

-286 PQRSLQRR
+286 PQRSLRRR

-302 DEGYLNLE
+302 DEGYLAPGE
-310 DAAAAEQEPLCS
+310 ATAAQQEPMCA

-336 PYFIEHV
+336 PYFVEYV

-368 LRLQQAAQR
+368 LRLQRAAQR
-377 AIRDGLLTVDKR
+377 AIQDGLLTVDKR
-389 IRRGAWKRPS
+389 VHRGAWQRPS
-399 RSVVLTA
+399 HSLVLTS
-406 DAARNTALIEGV
+406 DAARNAPLIEAI
-418 TMTHGAAPTVH
+418 TMTHGAAPMVRD
-429 AGDLLAGVVL
+429 GDLLAGVAL
-439 DVQADS
+439 DVQPDS
-445 ATVAV
+445 AVVAV

-461 IEWIRSVVGE
+461 VEWIRSIVDE
-471 PGKFDG
+471 PGEFGG
-477 DVGQLLR
+477 DLTQLLR

-493 TQTDPEGA
+493 ARADPEGL
-501 SHQLALE
+501 SHELALE
-508 QDPEVQGALLAL
+508 QDPKVQGALLAL

-526 VMAMIGGYDFDSSQ
+526 VLAMIGGYDFDSSQ

-584 GGGTWEPVNYDEE
+584 GGGTWEPENYDEE
-597 FLGPIPLRLALT
+597 FLGPISLRLALT
-609 KSRNLATIDVLEKI
+609 KSRNLATIDALEKI

-631 ARRLGVRRELPCVLS
+631 ARRLGVRRDFPCVLS
-646 LALGAAEMTLLD
+646 LALGAAEMTLLEI
-658 VTTLYG
+658 TALYG

-674 PVFITRIV
+674 PLLITRIV

-687 VKEEHMLAAQRV
+687 VKEAHMLSAQRV

-709 NMLESVVQ
+709 SMLESVVQ

-725 ALERPAAGK
+725 ALQRPAAGK

-761 DNQASLGK
+761 DNQVSLGT

-783 FMQQALQ
+783 FMQEALQ
-790 GQPVADFPIPP
+790 EEPVTDFPVPP

-807 QVVQGDT
+807 QDVPEETGAI
-814 DTMTRTPEGDPYFE
+814 TRTPHGDPHFE
-828 VFIDPAHA
+828 VFIDPGHA
-836 TSTASLT
+836 TSTASLINGA
-843 TEPVTAVSPTAN
+843 VTAVPLLAEPSTPADDT
-855 GNAEPSSRRMLNQLD
+855 EPSSRRRLNQLD
-870 RRRRDTETPAR
+870 RQRRDTETPAR

>member
-11 SHGRPG
+11 SHGRA
-17 GRNSRPQT
+17 RNPDR
-25 PSGGPRPQN
+25 
-34 RPPSHGRTKK
+34 
-44 PNVRAPIRSARP
+44 NVRVPRRSSGVRP
-56 RPRRP
+56 LRRPRR
-61 SAQSRRRRRILRRVL
+61 SAQSRRRRRILRRVF
-76 IGFAALML
+76 IGLAVLML

-93 GYVVYRELAT
+93 GYVAYRDLAT
-103 DLPDVAALED
+103 DLPDVTALAD

-137 RRLVHLTEIPIYV
+137 RRLVHLTEVPIYV

-217 LARRIERQYDKDS
+217 LARRIEQQYDKDS

-250 AAQLYCGKS
+250 ATQLYCGKS

-272 GLPPAPNTYSPLRN
+272 GLPPAPNTFSPLRN
-286 PQRSLQRR
+286 PERSLRRR

-302 DEGYLNLE
+302 DEGYLDAE
-310 DAAAAEQEPLCS
+310 TAAAAEQEPLCS

-377 AIRDGLLTVDKR
+377 AVQDGLLTVDKR

-399 RSVVLTA
+399 RSVALNS
-406 DAARNTALIEGV
+406 DAARNTALIEAV
-418 TMTHGAAPTVH
+418 TMTHGASPTVH
-429 AGDLLAGVVL
+429 DGDLLTGVVL
-439 DVQADS
+439 EVQADS

-450 RKSRGVVKPEG
+450 RKSRGVIGPAGV
-461 IEWIRSVVGE
+461 EWIRSLVAK
-471 PGKFDG
+471 PGKFGG
-477 DVGQLLR
+477 DVTQLLQ

-493 TQTDPEGA
+493 TQADPEGS

-526 VMAMIGGYDFDSSQ
+526 VVAMIGGYDFGSSQ

-557 VIYAAAIEAGMNPTS
+557 VIFAAAVEAGMNPAS

-584 GGGTWEPVNYDEE
+584 GSGTWEPENYDQK
-597 FLGPIPLRLALT
+597 FLGPIPLRVALT
-609 KSRNLATIDVLEKI
+609 KSRNLATINVLEKI
-623 GVDAACAY
+623 GADAACAY

-658 VTTLYG
+658 ITTLYG
-664 VFANQGIHTE
+664 VFANQGIHSE

-682 DRFGT
+682 DRYGT
-687 VKEEHMLAAQRV
+687 VKEEHTLTARRV
-699 MSPEVAYTVT
+699 MSPEVAYTIT

-717 HGTGRRVR
+717 HGTGRRAR

-761 DNQASLGK
+761 DNQVSLGR
-769 RESGGRVAAPVWLA
+769 RESGGRVAAPIWLA
-783 FMQQALQ
+783 FMQEALQ
-790 GQPVADFPIPP
+790 GQPVTDFPIPP

-807 QVVQGDT
+807 QAVQDET
-814 DTMTRTPEGDPYFE
+814 NAITRTPEGDPYFE

-836 TSTASLT
+836 TSAASLINGAV
-843 TEPVTAVSPTAN
+843 PAVSPPPA
-855 GNAEPSSRRMLNQLD
+855 GDAEPPSRRMLNQLD

>member
-1 MSERPQNRRP
+1 MSE
-11 SHGRPG
+11 
-17 GRNSRPQT
+17 
-25 PSGGPRPQN
+25 RPQN
-34 RPPSHGRTKK
+34 RPPSHGRAPR
-44 PNVRAPIRSARP
+44 PNVRAPIRND

-61 SAQSRRRRRILRRVL
+61 KRSVQARRRRRILRRVL
-76 IGFAALML
+76 IGLVVLML
-84 LGIAGAGAA
+84 LGVAGAGAA
-93 GYVVYRELAT
+93 GYVAYRDLAT
-103 DLPDVAALED
+103 DLPDVAALEQ

-137 RRLVHLTEIPIYV
+137 RRLVHLTEIPMHV

-172 IGRAAWVNLR
+172 IGRAVWVNLR

-217 LARRIERQYDKDS
+217 LARRIEQRYDKDR

-286 PQRSLQRR
+286 PQRSLRRR

-302 DEGYLNLE
+302 DEGYLAPE
-310 DAAAAEQEPLCS
+310 KAAAAEQQPMCS

-336 PYFIEHV
+336 PYFVEHV
-343 RQHLEDKYGPT
+343 RRHLEDAYGPT

-377 AIRDGLLTVDKR
+377 AIQDGLLTVDKR
-389 IRRGAWKRPS
+389 TRRGAWQRPS
-399 RSVVLTA
+399 RSVVLTS
-406 DAARNTALIEGV
+406 DAARNTALIEAI
-418 TMTHGAAPTVH
+418 TMTHGAAPAVH
-429 AGDLLAGVVL
+429 DGDLLAGVVL
-439 DVQADS
+439 AVQADS

-450 RKSRGVVKPEG
+450 RKSRGVIEPAG
-461 IEWIRSVVGE
+461 IDWIRSIVGE
-471 PGKFDG
+471 PGRFGG
-477 DVGQLLR
+477 DFTQLLR
-484 RGDVVRVRV
+484 RGDVVRVRAV
-493 TQTDPEGA
+493 QADPEGV
-501 SHQLALE
+501 SHALMLE
-508 QDPEVQGALLAL
+508 QDPAVQGALLAM

-526 VMAMIGGYDFDSSQ
+526 VLAMIGGYDFDSSQ

-572 QVSDDPIVREIP
+572 QVSDDPIEREIP
-584 GGGTWEPVNYDEE
+584 GADTWRPENYDEE
-597 FLGPIPLRLALT
+597 FLGPVSLRLALT
-609 KSRNLATIDVLEKI
+609 KSRNLATIDVLERI

-682 DRFGT
+682 DRYGT
-687 VKEEHMLAAQRV
+687 VKEAHMLTAQRV

-709 NMLESVVQ
+709 SMLESVVQ
-717 HGTGRRVR
+717 YGTGRSVR
-725 ALERPAAGK
+725 ALKRPAAGK

-761 DNQASLGK
+761 DNQVSLGK
-769 RESGGRVAAPVWLA
+769 RETGGRVAAPVWLA
-783 FMQQALQ
+783 FMQEALQ
-790 GQPVADFPIPP
+790 GQPVTDFPIPP

-807 QVVQGDT
+807 QDAQEETGT
-814 DTMTRTPEGDPYFE
+814 LTRTPAGDPYFE
-828 VFIDPAHA
+828 VFIDPAYA
-836 TSTASLT
+836 ASTASLVSGA
-843 TEPVTAVSPTAN
+843 VTAVPLLVDPSTPAGETD
-855 GNAEPSSRRMLNQLD
+855 PSSRRMLNQLD
-870 RRRRDTETPAR
+870 RRRRDTETRAR

>member
-1 MSERPQNRRP
+1 MSERPP
-11 SHGRPG
+11 
-17 GRNSRPQT
+17 
-25 PSGGPRPQN
+25 N
-34 RPPSHGRTKK
+34 RPPNRSPERRQ
-44 PNVRAPIRSARP
+44 PPRPSVRAPIRSDRP
-56 RPRRP
+56 RSPRRR
-61 SAQSRRRRRILRRVL
+61 SASPRRRRRILRRVL
-76 IGFAALML
+76 IGVAVLAL

-93 GYVVYRELAT
+93 GYVAYRVLAT

-137 RRLVHLTEIPIYV
+137 RRLVHLSEIPTHV

-157 EDSRFYSHGGVDYIG
+157 EDSRFYTHGGVDYIG
-172 IGRAAWVNLR
+172 IGRAVWVNLR
-182 AGTTREGASTI
+182 AGATREGASTI

-217 LARRIERQYDKDS
+217 LARRIEQRYGKDR

-294 AHVLRRMV
+294 GHVLRRMV
-302 DEGYLNLE
+302 DEGYLDPE
-310 DAAAAEQEPLCS
+310 AAAAAAQEPLCS
-322 PGERPHVTHRVNKA
+322 PGERRHVTHRVNKA
-336 PYFIEHV
+336 PYFVEHV

-377 AIRDGLLTVDKR
+377 AIQDGLLTVDKR
-389 IRRGAWKRPS
+389 VRRGAWKRPS
-399 RSVVLTA
+399 RSVAFTS
-406 DAARNTALIEGV
+406 DAARNTALIEAI

-429 AGDLLAGVVL
+429 DGDLLAGVVL
-439 DVQADS
+439 EVQADS

-450 RKSRGVVKPEG
+450 RKSRGV
-461 IEWIRSVVGE
+461 IEPQGVDWVRSIVGE
-471 PGKFDG
+471 SGRFGG
-477 DVGQLLR
+477 DFTQLLR

-493 TQTDPEGA
+493 KQVDPEGL

-508 QDPEVQGALLAL
+508 QEPAVQGALLAL
-520 EASSNH
+520 EASSNR
-526 VMAMIGGYDFDSSQ
+526 VLAMIGGYDFDRSQ

-557 VIYAAAIEAGMNPTS
+557 VIYAAAIEAGMTPAS

-584 GGGTWEPVNYDEE
+584 GAATWRPENYDEE
-597 FLGPIPLRLALT
+597 FLGPVPLRLALT

-664 VFANQGIHTE
+664 VFANQGIHSE
-674 PVFITRIV
+674 PVFVTRIV
-682 DRFGT
+682 DRYGT
-687 VKEEHMLAAQRV
+687 VKEEHMLSARRV

-709 NMLESVVQ
+709 SMLESVVQ

-725 ALERPAAGK
+725 ALERPVAGK

-761 DNQASLGK
+761 DNQTSLGK
-769 RESGGRVAAPVWLA
+769 RESGGRVAAPIWLA
-783 FMQQALQ
+783 FMQEALQ
-790 GQPVADFPIPP
+790 GQPVTDFPIPP

-807 QVVQGDT
+807 QDVPEETGAI
-814 DTMTRTPEGDPYFE
+814 TRTPEGDASFE
-828 VFIDPAHA
+828 VFIDPAYA
-836 TSTASLT
+836 ASLARDAVA
-843 TEPVTAVSPTAN
+843 VTPLLSDPSIPAAKPD
-855 GNAEPSSRRMLNQLD
+855 PSSRRRVLNRLD
-870 RRRRDTETPAR
+870 RQRRDTETPAR

>member
-1 MSERPQNRRP
+1 MSESPQNRRP
-11 SHGRPG
+11 SHGRS
-17 GRNSRPQT
+17 RNP
-25 PSGGPRPQN
+25 N
-34 RPPSHGRTKK
+34 A
-44 PNVRAPIRSARP
+44 NVRAPIRSGSARP
-56 RPRRP
+56 PRRPRR
-61 SAQSRRRRRILRRVL
+61 SAQSRRRRRILRRVF
-76 IGFAALML
+76 IGFAVLML
-84 LGIAGAGAA
+84 LGIAGAGTA
-93 GYVVYRELAT
+93 GYVAYRELAA
-103 DLPDVAALED
+103 DLPDVAVLAD

-172 IGRAAWVNLR
+172 IGRAVWVNLR
-182 AGTTREGASTI
+182 AGATREGASTI

-217 LARRIERQYDKDS
+217 LARRIEQRYDKDR
-230 ILQIYL
+230 ILQLYL

-272 GLPPAPNTYSPLRN
+272 GLPPAPNAYSPLRN
-286 PQRSLQRR
+286 PQRSLRRR
-294 AHVLRRMV
+294 AHVLRRMA
-302 DEGYLNLE
+302 DEGYLDAE
-310 DAAAAEQEPLCS
+310 AAAAAEQEPLCS

-343 RQHLEDKYGPT
+343 RQHLEDEYGPT
-354 ALYRGGFTVHTTLD
+354 ALYRSGFTVHTTLD

-377 AIRDGLLTVDKR
+377 AIQDGLLTVDKR
-389 IRRGAWKRPS
+389 IHRGAWKRPS
-399 RSVVLTA
+399 RSVALTS
-406 DAARNTALIEGV
+406 DSARNTALIERI
-418 TMTHGAAPTVH
+418 TMTHGASPKVH
-429 AGDLLAGVVL
+429 DGDLLTGVVL
-439 DVQADS
+439 EVQADS

-450 RKSRGVVKPEG
+450 RKSRGVVKTEG
-461 IEWIRSVVGE
+461 VEWIRSVAGK

-477 DVGQLLR
+477 DVAQLLR
-484 RGDVVRVRV
+484 RGDVVRLRV
-493 TQTDPEGA
+493 TQADPEGA
-501 SHQLALE
+501 SHELALE

-526 VMAMIGGYDFDSSQ
+526 VLAMVGGYDFDRSQ
-540 FNRALRAVRQ
+540 FNRALQAVRQ

-572 QVSDDPIVREIP
+572 QVSDNPIERQVP
-584 GGGTWEPVNYDEE
+584 GAAATWRPENYDKE
-597 FLGPIPLRLALT
+597 FLGPISLRLALT
-609 KSRNLATIDVLEKI
+609 KSRNLATIDALEKI
-623 GVDAACAY
+623 GVDAVCAY
-631 ARRLGVRRELPCVLS
+631 AHRLGVRREFPCVLS
-646 LALGAAEMTLLD
+646 LALGSAEMTLLD
-658 VTTLYG
+658 ITTLYG

-674 PVFITRIV
+674 PVFITRII
-682 DRFGT
+682 DRYGT

-725 ALERPAAGK
+725 ALQRPAAGK
-734 TGTTNDFHDAWFIG
+734 TGTTNNFHDAWFIG

-761 DNQASLGK
+761 DNHASLGK

-783 FMQQALQ
+783 FMQEALQ
-790 GQPVADFPIPP
+790 GQPVTDFPIPP

-807 QVVQGDT
+807 QAVQEETGAI
-814 DTMTRTPEGDPYFE
+814 TRTPEGNPYFE
-828 VFIDPAHA
+828 VFIAPAHA
-836 TSTASLT
+836 TSTASLINGALI
-843 TEPVTAVSPTAN
+843 AVSPPPA
-855 GNAEPSSRRMLNQLD
+855 GDAEPPSRRMLNQLD
-870 RRRRDTETPAR
+870 RRRRGTETPAR

>member
-1 MSERPQNRRP
+1 M
-11 SHGRPG
+11 
-17 GRNSRPQT
+17 
-25 PSGGPRPQN
+25 
-34 RPPSHGRTKK
+34 
-44 PNVRAPIRSARP
+44 
-56 RPRRP
+56 
-61 SAQSRRRRRILRRVL
+61 QSRRRRRILRRVL
-76 IGFAALML
+76 IGLTALIL

-93 GYVVYRELAT
+93 GYVAYQELAT
-103 DLPDVAALED
+103 DLPDVSALED
-113 YQPSLVTEVYDRHEQ
+113 YQPSLVTEIYDRYEE

-137 RRLVHLTEIPIYV
+137 RRLVHLTEIPAHV

-217 LARRIERQYDKDS
+217 LARRIEQRYDKDR

-286 PQRSLQRR
+286 PQRSLRR
-294 AHVLRRMV
+294 RTHVLRRMV
-302 DEGYLNLE
+302 DEGYLAPE
-310 DAAAAEQEPLCS
+310 EATAAQQEPMCS

-336 PYFIEHV
+336 PYFVEYV
-343 RQHLEDKYGPT
+343 RQHLEDRYGPT

-368 LRLQQAAQR
+368 LRLQRAAQR
-377 AIRDGLLTVDKR
+377 AIQDGLLTVDR
-389 IRRGAWKRPS
+389 RVHRGAWQRPS
-399 RSVVLTA
+399 HSLVLTS
-406 DAARNTALIEGV
+406 DAARNAPLIEAI
-418 TMTHGAAPTVH
+418 TMTHGAAPMVRD
-429 AGDLLAGVVL
+429 GDLLAGVVL
-439 DVQADS
+439 DVQPDNAV
-445 ATVAV
+445 VAV

-461 IEWIRSVVGE
+461 VEWIRSIVDE
-471 PGKFDG
+471 PGKFGG
-477 DVGQLLR
+477 DLTQLLR

-493 TQTDPEGA
+493 ARADPEGL
-501 SHQLALE
+501 SHELALE
-508 QDPEVQGALLAL
+508 QDPKVQGALLAL

-526 VMAMIGGYDFDSSQ
+526 VLAMIGGYDFDSSQ

-584 GGGTWEPVNYDEE
+584 GGGTWEPENYDEE
-597 FLGPIPLRLALT
+597 FLGPISLRLALT
-609 KSRNLATIDVLEKI
+609 KSRNLATIDALEKI

-631 ARRLGVRRELPCVLS
+631 ARRLGVRRDFPCVLS
-646 LALGAAEMTLLD
+646 LALGAAEMTLLEI
-658 VTTLYG
+658 TTLYG

-674 PVFITRIV
+674 PLLITRIV

-687 VKEEHMLAAQRV
+687 VKEAHMLSAQRV

-709 NMLESVVQ
+709 SMLESVVQ

-725 ALERPAAGK
+725 ALQRPAAGK

-748 YTPEIVAGVWVGF
+748 YTPEIIAGVWVGF
-761 DNQASLGK
+761 DNQVSLGK

-783 FMQQALQ
+783 FMQEALQ
-790 GQPVADFPIPP
+790 EEPVTDFPVPP

-807 QVVQGDT
+807 QDVPEET
-814 DTMTRTPEGDPYFE
+814 DAITRTPHGDPHFE
-828 VFIDPAHA
+828 VFIDPGHA
-836 TSTASLT
+836 TSTASLINGA
-843 TEPVTAVSPTAN
+843 VTAVPLLAEPSTPADD
-855 GNAEPSSRRMLNQLD
+855 AEPSSRRRLNQLD
-870 RRRRDTETPAR
+870 RQRRDTETPAR

>member
-1 MSERPQNRRP
+1 MSE
-11 SHGRPG
+11 
-17 GRNSRPQT
+17 
-25 PSGGPRPQN
+25 RPQN
-34 RPPSHGRTKK
+34 RPPSHGRSPR
-44 PNVRAPIRSARP
+44 PNVRAPIRRG
-56 RPRRP
+56 RPRR
-61 SAQSRRRRRILRRVL
+61 SVQSRRRRLLRRVL
-76 IGFAALML
+76 IGFAVLVL
-84 LGIAGAGAA
+84 LGMAGAGAA
-93 GYVVYRELAT
+93 GYVAYRDLAT

-113 YQPSLVTEVYDRHEQ
+113 YQPSLVTEVYDRHER
-128 LIAEFFVEK
+128 LIAEFYVEK
-137 RRLVHLTEIPIYV
+137 RRLVHLSEIPTHV

-172 IGRAAWVNLR
+172 IGRAVWVNLR

-217 LARRIERQYDKDS
+217 LARRIEQRYDKDR

-302 DEGYLNLE
+302 DEGYLAPDE
-310 DAAAAEQEPLCS
+310 AAAASQEPMCS

-336 PYFIEHV
+336 PYFVEHV
-343 RQHLEDKYGPT
+343 RQHLEDTYGPT

-368 LRLQQAAQR
+368 LRLQQAARR
-377 AIRDGLLTVDKR
+377 AVRDGLLTVDKR
-389 IRRGAWKRPS
+389 VRRGAWQRPA
-399 RSVVLTA
+399 RRVALTS
-406 DAARNTALIEGV
+406 DAARNAALIEEI
-418 TMTHGAAPTVH
+418 TMTHGAAPAVH
-429 AGDLLAGVVL
+429 DGDLLAGVVL
-439 DVQADS
+439 AVQADGAS
-445 ATVAV
+445 VAV
-450 RKSRGVVKPEG
+450 RKSRGVIGPAGV
-461 IEWIRSVVGE
+461 EWIRSVAGE
-471 PGKFDG
+471 AGRFGG
-477 DVGQLLR
+477 DVTHLLQ
-484 RGDVVRVRV
+484 RGDVMRVRV
-493 TQTDPEGA
+493 MQADPEGA
-501 SHQLALE
+501 AHQLALE
-508 QDPEVQGALLAL
+508 QDPAVQGALLAL

-526 VMAMIGGYDFDSSQ
+526 VLAMVGGYDFDRSQ

-557 VIYAAAIEAGMNPTS
+557 AIYAAAIEAGMNPTS

-584 GGGTWEPVNYDEE
+584 GAATWRPENYDEE
-597 FLGPIPLRLALT
+597 FLGPVSLRLALT

-623 GVDAACAY
+623 GVDAVCAY
-631 ARRLGVRRELPCVLS
+631 ARRLGVRRDLPCVLS

-687 VKEEHMLAAQRV
+687 IKEEHVLTAQRV

-709 NMLESVVQ
+709 SMLESVVQ
-717 HGTGRRVR
+717 HGTGRSVRV
-725 ALERPAAGK
+725 LERPAAGK

-761 DNQASLGK
+761 DNQVSLGR
-769 RESGGRVAAPVWLA
+769 RETGGRVAAPVWLA
-783 FMQQALQ
+783 FMQEALE
-790 GQPVADFPIPP
+790 GQPVTDFPIPP

-807 QVVQGDT
+807 QAVPEDAGAIA
-814 DTMTRTPEGDPYFE
+814 RTPEGGPAFE
-828 VFIDPAHA
+828 VFIDPDYAA
-836 TSTASLT
+836 STAVPLL
-843 TEPVTAVSPTAN
+843 
-855 GNAEPSSRRMLNQLD
+855 AEPSAPTGEADPASRRMLNQLD
-870 RRRRDTETPAR
+870 RQRRDTETPAR

>member
-1 MSERPQNRRP
+1 MSDRRRSGP
-11 SHGRPG
+11 RSHGRPA
-17 GRNSRPQT
+17 SPY
-25 PSGGPRPQN
+25 
-34 RPPSHGRTKK
+34 
-44 PNVRAPIRSARP
+44 VRAPIQNRRSSWRRQSAR
-56 RPRRP
+56 
-61 SAQSRRRRRILRRVL
+61 SRRRRRFLRRVL
-76 IGFAALML
+76 IALASVIL
-84 LGIAGAGAA
+84 LAIAGAGAA
-93 GYVVYRELAT
+93 GYVAYQELAT
-103 DLPDVAALED
+103 GLPDVSALQD
-113 YQPSLVTEVYDRHEQ
+113 YQPSLVTEVYDRREE

-137 RRLVHLTEIPIYV
+137 RRLVHLTVIPAHV
-150 RHATIAA
+150 RNATIAA

-172 IGRAAWVNLR
+172 IGRAVWVNLR

-217 LARRIERQYDKDS
+217 LARRIEQRYDKDS

-272 GLPPAPNTYSPLRN
+272 GLPPAPNAYSPLRN
-286 PQRSLQRR
+286 PERSLQRR
-294 AHVLRRMV
+294 GHVLRRMV
-302 DEGYLNLE
+302 AEGYLE
-310 DAAAAEQEPLCS
+310 AGDATAAEQEPMCS
-322 PGERPHVTHRVNKA
+322 PGDRPHVTHRVNKA
-336 PYFIEHV
+336 PYFVEHV
-343 RQHLEDKYGPT
+343 RQHLEDRYGPT

-377 AIRDGLLTVDKR
+377 AVQDGLLTVDRR
-389 IRRGAWKRPS
+389 IRRAAWQRPS
-399 RSVVLTA
+399 SSVELTTDEA
-406 DAARNTALIEGV
+406 LNTARIEAV
-418 TMTHGAAPTVH
+418 TMVHGASPTVRK
-429 AGDLLAGVVL
+429 GELLAGVLLEVRP
-439 DVQADS
+439 DS
-445 ATVAV
+445 AIVAV
-450 RKSRGVVKPEG
+450 RKSRGVIKPEG
-461 IEWIRSVVGE
+461 AGWVRSVVGG
-471 PGKFDG
+471 PARYDG
-477 DVGQLLR
+477 DLTQLMR

-493 TQTDPEGA
+493 TEADPENLV
-501 SHQLALE
+501 HQLELE
-508 QDPEVQGALLAL
+508 QDPGVQGALLAL
-520 EASSNH
+520 EASTNQ
-526 VMAMIGGYDFDSSQ
+526 VLAMIGGYDFDRSQ

-572 QVSDDPIVREIP
+572 QVSDDPIEREIP
-584 GGGTWEPVNYDEE
+584 GADTWRPENYDEE
-597 FLGPIPLRLALT
+597 FLGPITMRLALT

-631 ARRLGVRRELPCVLS
+631 ARRLGVRREFPCVLS
-646 LALGAAEMTLLD
+646 LALGSAEMTLLD

-664 VFANQGIHTE
+664 VFANQGIYTE
-674 PVFITRIV
+674 PVFISSIV

-687 VKEEHMLAAQRV
+687 IKEERLLSAERV

-709 NMLESVVQ
+709 SMLESVVQ

-761 DNQASLGK
+761 DNQASLGR
-769 RESGGRVAAPVWLA
+769 RESGGRVAAPIWLA
-783 FMQQALQ
+783 FMQEALQ
-790 GQPVADFPIPP
+790 GRPVTDFPIPP
-801 GIRFVR
+801 GVRFVL
-807 QVVQGDT
+807 QDMKEAT
-814 DTMTRTPEGDPYFE
+814 ESITRTPEGGPFFE
-828 VFIDPAHA
+828 IFIDPDYV
-836 TSTASLT
+836 SSVASLGKGS
-843 TEPVTAVSPTAN
+843 VTAVLPLD
-855 GNAEPSSRRMLNQLD
+855 EPPSIVEGDESSRRRLNQLD